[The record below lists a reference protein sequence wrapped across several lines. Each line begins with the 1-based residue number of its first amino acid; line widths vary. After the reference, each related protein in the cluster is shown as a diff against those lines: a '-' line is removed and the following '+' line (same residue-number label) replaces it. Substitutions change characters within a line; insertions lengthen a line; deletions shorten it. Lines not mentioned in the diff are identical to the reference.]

1 MSAVR
6 LFGLGA
12 LAMLLGLDCLA
23 RLLRLVRARRGA
35 PRGPLKEV
43 LFFPVDITCVEHLL
57 RAGEA
62 LPNSCPCPLPHG
74 QETSFTRLL
83 RHLLSASTSLDLC
96 IFAFSNQSLSRA
108 VLLLQARGV
117 VVRVVTDTSYMAISG
132 SQISTLRRAGVNVRH
147 DMGAVYMHHK
157 FAVVDGR
164 LLITGS
170 LNWTTTAIQC
180 NKENMLVTEEPD
192 LVQPFIREFQRLWD
206 SNDPARHCPHG

>member
-1 MSAVR
+1 MSAMR

-12 LAMLLGLDCLA
+12 LAVLLGLDCLA
-23 RLLRLVRARRGA
+23 RLLRWRRGG
-35 PRGPLKEV
+35 PRALLKEV
-43 LFFPVDITCVEHLL
+43 LFFPVDVTCVEHLF
-57 RAGEA
+57 RPGEA

-83 RHLLSASTSLDLC
+83 RHLLSANTSLDLC

-117 VVRVVTDTSYMAISG
+117 VVRVITDKNYMAISG
-132 SQISTLRRAGVNVRH
+132 SQISALRRAGVNVRH
-147 DMGAVYMHHK
+147 EMGAVYMHHK
-157 FAVVDGR
+157 FAVLDGR
-164 LLITGS
+164 LLISGS